1 MSLTDSFGRVHDDL
15 RLSITDRCNLRCTY
29 CMPED
34 PVWFDRAALL
44 TYEEMTRVAR
54 VAVGEGV
61 RKVRVTGGE
70 PLVRRDVT
78 TLIAA
83 LAAIPGIDD
92 LSLTTN
98 GVLLR
103 PMAASL
109 ASAGLARLNVS
120 LDTLDRRRFEAITGR
135 DRLRD
140 VLAGLGAAREA
151 GIAPIKLN
159 AVLLRGRNED
169 DALPLAAFGRDEGY
183 EVRFIECMPLANG
196 DVWDPASVVTGA
208 SIRSAIAARWPIVR
222 DPDGDPHAPA
232 SRFVYEDG
240 AGAVGFID
248 SVSAPFCGDCSRLRV
263 TSDGKIRVCL
273 YDDRE
278 TDLRAALRGGASDDV
293 IARLLHDA
301 LRHKGRGGALDILA
315 SHEALP
321 LARTMHQIG
330 G

>member
-1 MSLTDSFGRVHDDL
+1 MALIDSFGRVHDDL

-34 PVWFDRAALL
+34 PVWFQRAALL
-44 TYEEMTRVAR
+44 TYEEMAR
-54 VAVGEGV
+54 VVRIGAGEGV

-78 TLIAA
+78 TLLAA
-83 LAAIPGIDD
+83 LAAIEGVGD

-98 GVLLR
+98 GVLLK
-103 PMAASL
+103 PMARDL
-109 ASAGLARLNVS
+109 AGAGLGRLNVS
-120 LDTLDRRRFEAITGR
+120 LDTLDRGRFEAITGR

-140 VLAGLGAAREA
+140 VLAGLEAARDA
-151 GIAPIKLN
+151 GLAPIKIN

-169 DALPLAAFGRDEGY
+169 DAIPLAAFGRDEGY

-196 DVWDPASVVTGA
+196 QGWDPGSVVTGSSLRA
-208 SIRSAIAARWPIVR
+208 AIGAKWPIAR
-222 DPDGDPHAPA
+222 DPKEDPHAPA
-232 SRFVYEDG
+232 SRFLYEDG
-240 AGAVGFID
+240 MGAVGFID

-263 TSDGKIRVCL
+263 TSDGKLRVCL
-273 YDDRE
+273 YDDCE
-278 TDLRAALRGGASDDV
+278 TDLRAPLRAGAADAAIAALMHEALRA
-293 IARLLHDA
+293 
-301 LRHKGRGGALDILA
+301 KGRGGALDILA
-315 SHEALP
+315 SQRALP